1 MNQNPERR
9 VNQTVGMVA
18 KHVFPKLFAHYVKV
32 QTLPFEKAFANVDRI
47 KLTPTLLSVIPVK
60 RVLTGIKQL

>member
-1 MNQNPERR
+1 
-9 VNQTVGMVA
+9 MVA

-60 RVLTGIKQL
+60 RELTGIKQL